1 VVVSLRSHPALHERD
16 WQRKKADPHLGESG
30 QPPRMSFLL
39 SLLLPFLPLDIS
51 ATGKAGSLTQQL
63 QPIRLIL
70 MLEHFDPNDEIPC
83 LS

>member
-1 VVVSLRSHPALHERD
+1 
-16 WQRKKADPHLGESG
+16 
-30 QPPRMSFLL
+30 MSFLL